1 MKVVLMQDFPKLGKK
16 FQVVE
21 VSDGYARNYLIPR
34 GLAQPA
40 TPSLLTEIEKRQQIE
55 RMKGQREIEKAQIL
69 AQKLA
74 DIFLE
79 ISVPAGEGGRLY
91 HAVSANEIS
100 QKLKEQHGIEIDRDQ
115 VLLDE
120 PLRSLGVH
128 TIPIRLHRQVRAN
141 LKVNIIAAQS

>member
-1 MKVVLMQDFPKLGKK
+1 MQDVPKLGMK

-34 GLAQPA
+34 RLAQPV
-40 TPSLLTEIEKRQQIE
+40 TPALLKEIEKRHQQEQQKE
-55 RMKGQREIEKAQIL
+55 RKVLERAQEL

-74 DIFLE
+74 NIVVE

-91 HAVSANEIS
+91 HAVSAHEIA
-100 QKLKEQHGIEIDRDQ
+100 QRLKEQHGIGIDRDQ
-115 VLLDE
+115 VLLEE

-128 TIPIRLHRQVRAN
+128 TVPVRLHRQVRTN
-141 LKVNIIAAQS
+141 LKVNITAAPA

>member
-1 MKVVLMQDFPKLGKK
+1 MQDVPKLGTK

-40 TPSLLTEIEKRQQIE
+40 TPALLKEIEKHRQQE
-55 RMKGQREIEKAQIL
+55 RQKEQRDLERAQVL
-69 AQKLA
+69 AQKLNN
-74 DIFLE
+74 IIVE

-91 HAVSANEIS
+91 HAVSAHEIA
-100 QKLKEQHGIEIDRDQ
+100 QRLKEQHEIEIDRDQ

-120 PLRSLGVH
+120 PLRSLGIHSVS
-128 TIPIRLHRQVRAN
+128 IRLHRQVRAT
-141 LKVNIIAAQS
+141 LKVNIVAAPA